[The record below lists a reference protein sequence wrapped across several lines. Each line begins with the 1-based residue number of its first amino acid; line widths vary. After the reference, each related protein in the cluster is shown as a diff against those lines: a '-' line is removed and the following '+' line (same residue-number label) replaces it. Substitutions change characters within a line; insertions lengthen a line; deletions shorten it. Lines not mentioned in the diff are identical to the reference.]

1 MSDAFRAV
9 SLVAIIALMQA
20 CSLWPDLPPRPPNVP
35 QEAIRLGGPKA
46 QWWVKCEYR
55 PPMDRCTVYN
65 SGGEVLYDN
74 AEYRPYDGG
83 DAVAE
88 RDLVIDPKR
97 SSIQVLYLENGRII
111 ILARAFDSHKRDI
124 DAARGEHR

>member
-1 MSDAFRAV
+1 MSHAFRAV
-9 SLVAIIALMQA
+9 SLIAIIALTQA

-35 QEAIRLGGPKA
+35 QDAIRLGGPKA
-46 QWWVKCEYR
+46 QWWVKCTYTSAI
-55 PPMDRCTVYN
+55 DRCTVYN
-65 SGGEVLYDN
+65 SSGKVLDDN

-88 RDLVIDPKR
+88 RDLLIDAKR
-97 SSIQVLYLENGRII
+97 STTQVLYLENGRII

-124 DAARGEHR
+124 DVTRGEHR